1 MKINKYMLN
10 QQKNGQKMWQS
21 NIEKKTNKD
30 EIHMKM
36 SSLLIKGIQI
46 NTIGR

>member
-1 MKINKYMLN
+1 MGKRCGKAI
-10 QQKNGQKMWQS
+10 QK
-21 NIEKKTNKD
+21 KKTNKD